1 MFGRRLKEERLK
13 RKLTQKQF
21 GVMVGVSA
29 TMIMYYESGAK
40 RPSVEQLMRM
50 ADFLGIDINYLLGM
64 EYLAKE
70 RTTEYTF
77 RLAKEEAK
85 ILRELRKKKK
95 LYDMLVDD
103 PKRTVELID
112 RKMT

>member
-40 RPSVEQLMRM
+40 RPSVEQLMRI

-77 RLAKEEAK
+77 RLAKEDMIEVEGTVIEA
-85 ILRELRKKKK
+85 LPNA
-95 LYDMLVDD
+95 MFQ
-103 PKRTVELID
+103 VELANGH
-112 RKMT
+112 

>member
-21 GVMVGVSA
+21 GVSA

-40 RPSVEQLMRM
+40 RPSVEQLMRI

>member
-13 RKLTQKQF
+13 RKLTQKQL
-21 GVMVGVSA
+21 GAIVGVSS

-40 RPSVEQLMRM
+40 KPSVEQLIRI
-50 ADFLGIDINYLLGM
+50 ADYFGLDLNYLLGI

-77 RLAKEEAK
+77 HLAKQEAK

-112 RKMT
+112 RKMI

>member
-1 MFGRRLKEERLK
+1 
-13 RKLTQKQF
+13 
-21 GVMVGVSA
+21 
-29 TMIMYYESGAK
+29 MI
-40 RPSVEQLMRM
+40 
-50 ADFLGIDINYLLGM
+50 
-64 EYLAKE
+64 
-70 RTTEYTF
+70 YTF

>member
-40 RPSVEQLMRM
+40 RPSVEQLMRI

-70 RTTEYTF
+70 RANDIYISF
-77 RLAKEEAK
+77 G
-85 ILRELRKKKK
+85 
-95 LYDMLVDD
+95 
-103 PKRTVELID
+103 KR
-112 RKMT
+112 RS